1 MNPADDAI
9 TIRFA
14 TDEDLPAVYENQARV
29 YGISVEKGDVE
40 AWKRR
45 IRPDDILIAE
55 DVSDPKH
62 PFLVGTS
69 LYYRLQLTVPGG
81 ASLEA
86 AWLSMVAVAATHKG
100 RKIWQQISIQ
110 GFGILQERGCPI
122 LCGVP
127 TDPAIYEILGGGVA
141 SYARS
146 YDIEPRFTDLRVK
159 PGQNRTREVDALE
172 AARCLPEIYDRWRG
186 ATHGALTRDKAWW
199 SDVLEDR
206 VTQRDN
212 GSTLNYI
219 IHPDGFLTYRVT
231 GASPHAFRRPFGSV
245 AVQDFCAVTDEA
257 HTELLGTL
265 VGMKTFDNIA
275 IEVPVDDP
283 LWLKLK
289 DQLAARTTGVCDFL
303 WMRIMNVPEALGART
318 YSADVD
324 IVLEVIDPLSVAGG
338 RFRLKTHDG
347 VGICTPH
354 DGDPDVKIG
363 LGDLGTMYMG
373 AHRASELRRAGRIT
387 ELHNGALRS
396 IDAAFSTE
404 RAPYCGTLF

>member
-1 MNPADDAI
+1 MNTTDDGVK
-9 TIRFA
+9 IRFA
-14 TDEDLPAVYENQARV
+14 TDADLPAVYENQARV
-29 YGISVEKGDVE
+29 YGVTVDPGDVE
-40 AWKRR
+40 AWARR
-45 IRPDDILIAE
+45 VNAEDILIAE
-55 DVSDPKH
+55 DISDPER

-110 GFGILQERGCPI
+110 GFAILQERGCPI

-127 TDPAIYEILGGGVA
+127 TDPAIYDILGGGVA
-141 SYARS
+141 SYSRS

-159 PGQNRTREVDALE
+159 PSRNRTREVDAAE
-172 AARCLPEIYDRWRG
+172 AGRYLPPIYERWRTV
-186 ATHGALTRDKAWW
+186 THGALSRNEAWW
-199 SDVLEDR
+199 ADYLEDR

-212 GSTLNYI
+212 GSKLNFI
-219 IHPDGFLTYRVT
+219 VHPDGFLTYRVT

-265 VGMKTFDNIA
+265 VGLKTFDNIA

-303 WMRIMNVPEALGART
+303 WMRIMNVPEALTART
-318 YSADVD
+318 YAANVD
-324 IVLEVIDPLSVAGG
+324 IVLEVADPLGAGG
-338 RFRLKTHDG
+338 RFRLTTRDG
-347 VGICTPH
+347 VGRCVPH
-354 DGDPDVKIG
+354 DGTPEVKVG

-373 AHRASELRRAGRIT
+373 AHRASELHRAGRIT
-387 ELHNGALRS
+387 ELESGALRRL
-396 IDAAFSTE
+396 DAAFGTE